1 MKTHFSLRL
10 PNADLSRSLGVPPA
24 TGRTMHASSP
34 SLAHRRAFSLVELI
48 MVIAIIGIIATFVT
62 PAAVTIIR
70 GSQVTQ
76 ASQILTDQ
84 ISAGRQIALSK
95 NKTIEMR
102 FIRYADPEAPGEIV
116 ANPSSGK
123 YRAIQVMEVTETGVV
138 VPLGPPATLPSSVM
152 ISDSETF
159 SSLMAQTPTNANGQD
174 PLLPRNIK
182 DHYQYQSFRFYPD
195 GSTDLAI
202 NGPKTSA
209 GTNHPSTSSEISWFV
224 SMYAITDQA
233 KVSAAAD
240 FKKVNFFTL
249 QIDPISGGTVGYRPT
264 AK

>member
-1 MKTHFSLRL
+1 MHSAF
-10 PNADLSRSLGVPPA
+10 LSSR
-24 TGRTMHASSP
+24 HY
-34 SLAHRRAFSLVELI
+34 RAFSLVELI

-84 ISAGRQIALSK
+84 ISAGRQVALAK

-102 FIRYADPEAPGEIV
+102 FLRYGDPETPGETIN
-116 ANPSSGK
+116 NPSSGK
-123 YRAIQVMEVTETGVV
+123 YRAMQTMEVTDTGVV
-138 VPLGPPATLPSSVM
+138 VPLGPVVPLPSSVM
-152 ISDSETF
+152 ISDSSTF
-159 SSLMAQTPTNANGQD
+159 SSLMAQTPTNALGQD

-182 DHYQYQSFRFYPD
+182 NHYQYQSFRFYPD

-202 NGPKTSA
+202 NGPKASA
-209 GTNHPSTSSEISWFV
+209 GTNHVSDSSEKSWFL
-224 SMYAITDQA
+224 SIYAITDQA
-233 KVSAAAD
+233 KVSSASD
-240 FKKVNFFTL
+240 FKKINFFTL